1 MWRSVESNAGVS
13 PIRIEIQ
20 RPCGILG
27 FKQSSMGLVDDHVNC
42 VPQLGLLKLLP
53 FLLVGLILEC
63 LIRYPPKSTITRS
76 KLRVTSQ
83 GHNHHRLILGT
94 HRSDS
99 RGRIQSWR
107 QWLKVGP
114 ETGFHHLSWGDK
126 MRGNHR
132 RGTKLILVGPP
143 HLGGSYEIP
152 DKVTSTRLA
161 QSQVLLANYKCST
174 RAAGI

>member
-27 FKQSSMGLVDDHVNC
+27 FTQSSMGLVDDHVNC

-107 QWLKVGP
+107 QWRKGGP

-132 RGTKLILVGPP
+132 RGTKLILVRPRILVVP
-143 HLGGSYEIP
+143 MKYLTRSLAHVWL
-152 DKVTSTRLA
+152 KV
-161 QSQVLLANYKCST
+161 KFC
-174 RAAGI
+174 